1 MTETKDL
8 IIITASCG
16 KNLEL
21 SEKFLEKSNELKI
34 SSEILDLT
42 TLNIP
47 LFNPRIHS
55 KENIPNEIKELK
67 KKLFKIEKWVIC
79 APEYNGS
86 IPPILSN
93 FIAWLSISG
102 DDFRNLFNGQ
112 PIAIATFSGGIGLE
126 LLTSLRIQLVH
137 LGSQVLG
144 RQLLSSYSKPIET
157 KTCLLY
163 TSPSPR
169 DRTRSRM
176 PSSA

>member
-1 MTETKDL
+1 MTKSKDL
-8 IIITASCG
+8 IIISASCG

-21 SEKFLEKSNELKI
+21 AKKFHEKSNELKI
-34 SSEILDLT
+34 ISEVLDLT
-42 TLNIP
+42 TLDIP
-47 LFNPRIHS
+47 LFNPRIHD
-55 KENIPNEIKELK
+55 KENIPVAVTKIKE
-67 KKLFKIEKWVIC
+67 KLFACERWIIC

-102 DDFRNLFNGQ
+102 EDFRNLFNGQ

-144 RQLLSSYSKPIET
+144 RQLLSSYSKPIDT
-157 KTCLLY
+157 KTVEDILQRL
-163 TSPSPR
+163 TQMQKLK
-169 DRTRSRM
+169 T
-176 PSSA
+176 

>member
-21 SEKFLEKSNELKI
+21 SEKFLETSNELKI

-42 TLNIP
+42 TLDIP

-67 KKLFKIEKWVIC
+67 KKLFKIERWVIC

-112 PIAIATFSGGIGLE
+112 PIAIATFFGGIGLE

-144 RQLLSSYSKPIET
+144 RQLLSSYSKPIDT
-157 KTCLLY
+157 KTIEDIIQRLLQMKKLK
-163 TSPSPR
+163 T
-169 DRTRSRM
+169 
-176 PSSA
+176 

>member
-21 SEKFLEKSNELKI
+21 SEKFLEKSNDINI

-42 TLNIP
+42 TLDIP

-55 KENIPNEIKELK
+55 KENIPNEIKDLK
-67 KKLFKIEKWVIC
+67 KKLFKIERWVIC

-112 PIAIATFSGGIGLE
+112 PIAIATFSGCIGLE

-144 RQLLSSYSKPIET
+144 RQLMSSYSKPIDTNTIEDIIQRLLQMNKL
-157 KTCLLY
+157 KT
-163 TSPSPR
+163 
-169 DRTRSRM
+169 
-176 PSSA
+176 

>member
-1 MTETKDL
+1 MNKNTL
-8 IIITASCG
+8 NIIVITTSNG

-21 SEKFLEKSNELKI
+21 SQKFLKKAKELNQEA
-34 SSEILDLT
+34 EILDLT
-42 TLNIP
+42 QLSLP
-47 LFNPRIHS
+47 LFNPRFHS
-55 KENIPNEIKELK
+55 KDNIPTEINDIKE
-67 KKLFKIEKWVIC
+67 KLFSSEKWIIC

-112 PIAIATFSGGIGLE
+112 PIAIATFSGGLGIE

-144 RQLLSSYSKPIET
+144 RQLSSSFSKPPDEKSIEDII
-157 KTCLLY
+157 KRLLQMNRL
-163 TSPSPR
+163 SI
-169 DRTRSRM
+169 
-176 PSSA
+176 

>member
-1 MTETKDL
+1 MTESKDL
-8 IIITASCG
+8 IIISASCG

-42 TLNIP
+42 TLDIP

-55 KENIPNEIKELK
+55 KENIPNEIK
-67 KKLFKIEKWVIC
+67 KWVIC

-86 IPPILSN
+86 IPPILTN

-144 RQLLSSYSKPIET
+144 RQLLSSYSKPIDT
-157 KTCLLY
+157 KTIEDILQRLLQ
-163 TSPSPR
+163 
-169 DRTRSRM
+169 M
-176 PSSA
+176 KKLNM

>member
-1 MTETKDL
+1 MTESKAL
-8 IIITASCG
+8 IIISASCG

-42 TLNIP
+42 TLDIP

-67 KKLFKIEKWVIC
+67 KKLFKIERWVSC

-102 DDFRNLFNGQ
+102 DDFRNLFNGH

-144 RQLLSSYSKPIET
+144 RQLLSSYSKPIDTTTIEDIIQRLLQMKKL
-157 KTCLLY
+157 KT
-163 TSPSPR
+163 
-169 DRTRSRM
+169 
-176 PSSA
+176 

>member
-1 MTETKDL
+1 MTDSKDL
-8 IIITASCG
+8 IIISASCG

-21 SEKFLEKSNELKI
+21 SQKFQEKSNKLKI
-34 SSEILDLT
+34 NSEILDLT
-42 TLNIP
+42 TFDIP
-47 LFNPRIHS
+47 LFNPRNHT
-55 KENIPNEIKELK
+55 KENIPVEVIEIKE
-67 KKLFKIEKWVIC
+67 KLFTTEKWIIC

-93 FIAWLSISG
+93 LIAWLSVSG

-144 RQLLSSYSKPIET
+144 RQLLSSYNKPIDTET
-157 KTCLLY
+157 IEDIIQRLSQMKKLKI
-163 TSPSPR
+163 
-169 DRTRSRM
+169 
-176 PSSA
+176 

>member
-42 TLNIP
+42 TLDIP

-67 KKLFKIEKWVIC
+67 KKLFAIEKWVIC

-102 DDFRNLFNGQ
+102 DDFRNLFNGR

-144 RQLLSSYSKPIET
+144 RQLLSSYSKPTDT
-157 KTCLLY
+157 KTIEDIIQRLLQMKKLK
-163 TSPSPR
+163 T
-169 DRTRSRM
+169 
-176 PSSA
+176 

>member
-1 MTETKDL
+1 MNDSKE
-8 IIITASCG
+8 IIIISASCG

-21 SEKFLEKSNELKI
+21 SQKFLEKSNEMKI

-42 TLNIP
+42 TLDIP

-55 KENIPNEIKELK
+55 KENIPVKILEIKE
-67 KKLFKIEKWVIC
+67 KLFATEKWIIC

-86 IPPILSN
+86 IPPILTN

-112 PIAIATFSGGIGLE
+112 PIAIATFSGGVGLE

-144 RQLLSSYSKPIET
+144 RQLFSSFSKPIDS
-157 KTCLLY
+157 KTIEDIIQRLSQMKKLK
-163 TSPSPR
+163 T
-169 DRTRSRM
+169 
-176 PSSA
+176 

>member
-1 MTETKDL
+1 MTESKDL

-21 SEKFLEKSNELKI
+21 SEKFLEKSIEMKL

-42 TLNIP
+42 TLDIP

-55 KENIPNEIKELK
+55 KENIPPAIKEIK
-67 KKLFKIEKWVIC
+67 KKLFAIEKWVIC

-102 DDFRNLFNGQ
+102 EDFRDLFNGQ
-112 PIAIATFSGGIGLE
+112 PIAIATFSG
-126 LLTSLRIQLVH
+126 
-137 LGSQVLG
+137 
-144 RQLLSSYSKPIET
+144 
-157 KTCLLY
+157 CLLY

-169 DRTRSRM
+169 DRG
-176 PSSA
+176 

>member
-1 MTETKDL
+1 MNDSKE
-8 IIITASCG
+8 IIIISASCG

-21 SEKFLEKSNELKI
+21 SQKFLEKSNEMKI

-42 TLNIP
+42 TLDIP
-47 LFNPRIHS
+47 LFNPRIHNN
-55 KENIPNEIKELK
+55 ENIPVKILEIKE
-67 KKLFKIEKWVIC
+67 KLFATEKWIIC

-86 IPPILSN
+86 ISPILTN

-112 PIAIATFSGGIGLE
+112 PIAIATFSGGVGLE

-144 RQLLSSYSKPIET
+144 RQLFSSFSKPIDS
-157 KTCLLY
+157 KTIEDIIQRLSQMKKLK
-163 TSPSPR
+163 T
-169 DRTRSRM
+169 
-176 PSSA
+176 

>member
-1 MTETKDL
+1 MTESKDL
-8 IIITASCG
+8 IIISASCG

-21 SEKFLEKSNELKI
+21 SEKFLEKSNELKL

-42 TLNIP
+42 TIDIP

-55 KENIPNEIKELK
+55 KENIPDEIKELK
-67 KKLFKIEKWVIC
+67 KKLFAIEKWVIC

-102 DDFRNLFNGQ
+102 DDFRNLFNGR

-144 RQLLSSYSKPIET
+144 RQLLSSYSKPIDI
-157 KTCLLY
+157 KTIEDIIQRLLQMKKLK
-163 TSPSPR
+163 T
-169 DRTRSRM
+169 
-176 PSSA
+176 

>member
-42 TLNIP
+42 TLDIP

-55 KENIPNEIKELK
+55 KEHIPNEIKELK
-67 KKLFKIEKWVIC
+67 KKLFKIERWVIC

-112 PIAIATFSGGIGLE
+112 PIGIATFSGGIGLE

-144 RQLLSSYSKPIET
+144 RQLLSSYSKPIDT
-157 KTCLLY
+157 KTIEDIIQRLLQMKKLK
-163 TSPSPR
+163 T
-169 DRTRSRM
+169 
-176 PSSA
+176 

>member
-1 MTETKDL
+1 MTESKDL
-8 IIITASCG
+8 IIISASCG

-21 SEKFLEKSNELKI
+21 SKKFLEKSNELKMN
-34 SSEILDLT
+34 SEILDLT
-42 TLNIP
+42 TLDIP
-47 LFNPRIHS
+47 LFNPRLHT
-55 KENIPNEIKELK
+55 KDNIPVEIETIKQ
-67 KKLFKIEKWVIC
+67 KLFAAEKWVIC

-102 DDFRNLFNGQ
+102 DDFRNLSNGQ

-144 RQLLSSYSKPIET
+144 RQLLSSYSKPIDT
-157 KTCLLY
+157 KTIEDIIQRLLQMKKIK
-163 TSPSPR
+163 T
-169 DRTRSRM
+169 
-176 PSSA
+176 

>member
-1 MTETKDL
+1 MTDSKD
-8 IIITASCG
+8 IIIISASCG

-21 SEKFLEKSNELKI
+21 SKKFQTKCNELQI

-42 TLNIP
+42 ILDIP
-47 LFNPRIHS
+47 LFNPRIYT
-55 KENIPNEIKELK
+55 KENIPSEIIEIKE
-67 KKLFKIEKWVIC
+67 KLFSTEKWIIC

-93 FIAWLSISG
+93 LIAWLSISG

-112 PIAIATFSGGIGLE
+112 PIAIATFSGGVGLE

-144 RQLLSSYSKPIET
+144 RQLLSSFSKSVDIKTIEDIIQR
-157 KTCLLY
+157 LLQ
-163 TSPSPR
+163 
-169 DRTRSRM
+169 M
-176 PSSA
+176 KKLKI

>member
-1 MTETKDL
+1 MTKSKDL

-42 TLNIP
+42 TLDIP
-47 LFNPRIHS
+47 LFNPRIHC
-55 KENIPNEIKELK
+55 KDNIPVVIEELK
-67 KKLFKIEKWVIC
+67 KKLFAIEKWVIC

-86 IPPILSN
+86 IPPILTN

-144 RQLLSSYSKPIET
+144 RQLLSSYSKPIDSNTIEDIIQR
-157 KTCLLY
+157 LLL
-163 TSPSPR
+163 SLIHI
-169 DRTRSRM
+169 
-176 PSSA
+176 

>member
-42 TLNIP
+42 TLDIP

-67 KKLFKIEKWVIC
+67 KKLFKIERWVIC

-102 DDFRNLFNGQ
+102 DDFWNFFNGQ

-144 RQLLSSYSKPIET
+144 RQLLSSYSKAIDT
-157 KTCLLY
+157 KTIEDIIQRLLQMKKLK
-163 TSPSPR
+163 T
-169 DRTRSRM
+169 
-176 PSSA
+176 